1 MPFIP
6 HTETEVRQMLDAIG
20 VASIDELFDEIP
32 ENLRCYVDYEAFSRD
47 LFINDCYS
55 VDCPEGGVHVF
66 RNC

>member
-32 ENLRCYVDYEAFSRD
+32 ENLRCGTLQAIPEATR
-47 LFINDCYS
+47 C
-55 VDCPEGGVHVF
+55 V
-66 RNC
+66 NCAE